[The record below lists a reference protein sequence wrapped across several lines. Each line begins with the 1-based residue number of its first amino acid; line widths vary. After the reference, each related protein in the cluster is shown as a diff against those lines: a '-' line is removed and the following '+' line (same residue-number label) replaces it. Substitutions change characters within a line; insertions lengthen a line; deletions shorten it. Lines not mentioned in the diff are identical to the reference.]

1 MPWSVLVVDDNRL
14 VRKGVRRLFEDESD
28 FEVIAEAEHG
38 AEAIEKA
45 VALKPHLIILDFS
58 MPVMNGFE
66 AAPILL
72 AKLPTVIIIMLTL
85 FLGAEM
91 ENSARNSGIHGCVP
105 KHQAGTYLIPTA
117 RALFDKRPTANSK
130 STTA

>member
-1 MPWSVLVVDDNRL
+1 MPWAVLVVDDNHL
-14 VRKGVRRLFEDESD
+14 VRKGVRRLFEDEPD

-38 AEAIEKA
+38 AEAIETA

-72 AKLPTVIIIMLTL
+72 AKVPTVIIIMLTM
-85 FLGAEM
+85 FWGAEM
-91 ENSARNSGIHGCVP
+91 ENSARNSGIHGFVS
-105 KHQAGTYLIPTA
+105 KTQAGTHLIPTA
-117 RALFDKRPTANSK
+117 RALFDKRPPPK
-130 STTA
+130 RIF